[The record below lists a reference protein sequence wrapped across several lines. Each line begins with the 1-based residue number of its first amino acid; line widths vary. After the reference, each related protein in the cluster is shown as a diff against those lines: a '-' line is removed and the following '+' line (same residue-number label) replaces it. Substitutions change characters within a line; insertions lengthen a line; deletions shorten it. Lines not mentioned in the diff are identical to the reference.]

1 MIDTPCE
8 YFSLCNPDRSYHP
21 SSDALATILWDLPF
35 KAAQTI
41 SMNLTLYFMS
51 NLRRTPGHFFFF
63 LFDAFLIFMTM
74 TFL

>member
-1 MIDTPCE
+1 M
-8 YFSLCNPDRSYHP
+8 LCKRFVSCNTDSSYHP
-21 SSDALATILWDLPF
+21 SSDALGTILWDLPF